1 MKFNDNLVNLR
12 KKKGWSQEELADKLD
27 MSRQAVS
34 KWEVGTSKPDIDNA
48 IKISKL
54 FGVSIDE
61 LVNNDIVK
69 TEAISINVKK
79 KSKKQ
84 KLMVWLRRTLIVLA
98 VIYVVNVIY
107 NFAVLFTITQAE
119 LKYKELNNYHYIIT
133 TYDNEGL
140 KEKEEC
146 WFKDGVSKTSNIVYT
161 NGEPQE
167 TITYFDFNNNKGYVK
182 DGNLSNI
189 AKINME
195 EYSIYNMDFIG
206 KNQFYS
212 RFPNLIKN
220 RDLIDIVF
228 KSKKILNFNVKIDRD
243 NIFIY
248 LDDNQINID
257 KDSMQPYS
265 YYYKDKTV
273 NKFLIRYFT
282 LELDTVKEIQI

>member
-146 WFKDGVSKTSNIVYT
+146 WFKDGVSKTINTGYVDNIA
-161 NGEPQE
+161 EQK
-167 TITYFDFNNNKGYVK
+167 ITCVDFNKKEGYII
-182 DGNLSNI
+182 DNNLSKSGIINI
-189 AKINME
+189 D
-195 EYSIYNMDFIG
+195 EYIIYNENFIG
-206 KNQFYS
+206 DKQLYS
-212 RFPNLIKN
+212 RLPDLIKD
-220 RDLIDIVF
+220 RGILDIILQ
-228 KSKKILNFNVKIDRD
+228 SKKILDFNVQIDKL
-243 NIFIY
+243 NILLNLESSY
-248 LDDNQINID
+248 INID
-257 KDSMQPYS
+257 KKSRIPYS
-265 YYYKDKTV
+265 YYYKDKTT
-273 NKFLIRYFT
+273 NNFLISYFKV
-282 LELDTVKEIQI
+282 EIDTVKELKI

>member
-146 WFKDGVSKTSNIVYT
+146 WFKDGVSKTNNIVYT

-167 TITYFDFNNNKGYVK
+167 TITCIDYNEMIGYIINGNKK
-182 DGNLSNI
+182 ST
-189 AKINME
+189 INMQ
-195 EYSIYNMDFIG
+195 EYFKYNKNSIVE
-206 KNQFYS
+206 KQFYS
-212 RFPNLIKN
+212 RLPDLLKDKDILNLISKLKN
-220 RDLIDIVF
+220 FWDISIKINQENILICIEDNYIN
-228 KSKKILNFNVKIDRD
+228 LERD
-243 NIFIY
+243 NIV
-248 LDDNQINID
+248 
-257 KDSMQPYS
+257 PYS
-265 YYYKDKTV
+265 WYYKDSATGEFVITYFKIDTN
-273 NKFLIRYFT
+273 NK
-282 LELDTVKEIQI
+282 EKVQI